1 MAFRVAST
9 GTKKVVSKVTTS
21 QNTKVKKVTLGK
33 PIHSMGVSGAG
44 NQKLV
49 ELLDVTPSDVLR
61 DGSVVRY
68 NEDLDTW
75 ETVLLTDNPRT
86 LDGGFY

>member
-33 PIHSMGVSGAG
+33 PVHTIGAGGAG

-49 ELLDVTPSDVLR
+49 ELVDVTPNTTLQ
-61 DGSVVRY
+61 DGAVVMY
-68 NEDLDTW
+68 NSDLDTW

>member
-1 MAFRVAST
+1 
-9 GTKKVVSKVTTS
+9 
-21 QNTKVKKVTLGK
+21 
-33 PIHSMGVSGAG
+33 MGVGGAG